1 MQAQSMYLEQERD
14 NLETNYYANSLD
26 ENLVCMESLRSLSGQ
41 LKNAADK
48 CITALEQRG
57 KVLICGNG
65 GSAAEAQHLA
75 GELVG
80 RYKLDRSPLAAIA
93 LAADPAVLTCIG
105 NDYCFEEVF
114 SRQVRALG
122 RTGDLLI
129 AFTTSGQSANI
140 LNALKAAR
148 EMGIDSISF
157 LGRDG
162 GAALKVTDCALVV
175 DHRDTAR
182 IQEGHLFL
190 MHCLVDLIEAGLKNK
205 P

>member
-1 MQAQSMYLEQERD
+1 MEQERD
-14 NLETNYYANSLD
+14 NLETNCYTKSID
-26 ENLVCMESLRSLSGQ
+26 ENLACMESLRSLSGQ
-41 LKNAADK
+41 LHNAADK
-48 CITALEQRG
+48 CISALKQGG
-57 KVLICGNG
+57 KLLICGNG
-65 GSAAEAQHLA
+65 GSAAEAQHMA

-122 RTGDLLI
+122 RSDDLLI

-140 LNALKAAR
+140 LDALKAAR
-148 EMGIDSISF
+148 EMGIESISF

-162 GAALKVTDCALVV
+162 GAALQVTDFALVV
-175 DHRDTAR
+175 DHHDTAR

-190 MHCLVDLIEAGLKNK
+190 MHCLMDLIEAGMKAGRN
-205 P
+205 

>member
-1 MQAQSMYLEQERD
+1 MHPEQGRY
-14 NLETNYYANSLD
+14 NLETNSYSNFLD
-26 ENLVCMESLRSLSGQ
+26 ENLACMESLRFLSGQ
-41 LKNAADK
+41 LHNAADK
-48 CITALEQRG
+48 CITALEQGG

-80 RYKLDRSPLAAIA
+80 RYKLDRSPMAAVA
-93 LAADPAVLTCIG
+93 LAADPAILTCIG

-122 RTGDLLI
+122 RLGDLLI

-140 LNALKAAR
+140 LSALKAAR
-148 EMGIDSISF
+148 EMGIESISF

-162 GAALKVTDCALVV
+162 GAALQVSDCSLVV
-175 DHRDTAR
+175 NHHNTAR
-182 IQEGHLFL
+182 IQEGHMFL
-190 MHCLVDLIEAGLKNK
+190 MHCLMDLIEVGLKSR